1 MDQIAVGRFIA
12 QKRKEQNLTQEQFA
26 EKIGVSNKTVS
37 KWETGKCMPDYS
49 VIEAVC
55 KELHIG
61 LAELL
66 RGGDTENDVYAN
78 QAIWEALREQKKR
91 KNKKIL
97 WIGCL
102 CIVLGITQLILSQC
116 MGETDFQLGLSGLLL
131 GASFPE
137 MALGVFLVCFSL
149 KKKGKSL

>member
-26 EKIGVSNKTVS
+26 ERIGVSNKTVS

-49 VIEAVC
+49 VIETVC
-55 KELHIG
+55 RELHIT

-66 RGGDTENDVYAN
+66 HGGDSEKDAYTN
-78 QAIWEALREQKKR
+78 QRILETLLEQKKLKNR
-91 KNKKIL
+91 KML

-102 CIVLGITQLILSQC
+102 CIVLGISHLILSQC
-116 MGETDFQLGLSGLLL
+116 MGKTDFQLGLSGLLL
-131 GASFPE
+131 GAAFPE
-137 MALGVFLVCFSL
+137 MALGIFLICFSL